1 MLLKENRIN
10 KSQSVDGEPENHL
23 IGVLFA
29 QPRRGVLIN
38 CQLLLL
44 LLFPAVSALPL
55 RVGGRLLSTGGEVR
69 VPSAGMV
76 STGANA
82 LRLIGLSGW

>member
-10 KSQSVDGEPENHL
+10 KSQNVDGEPENHL

-38 CQLLLL
+38 CQLFLL
-44 LLFPAVSALPL
+44 LLFPAVSALSL
-55 RVGGRLLSTGGEVR
+55 RNGGGGC
-69 VPSAGMV
+69 
-76 STGANA
+76 
-82 LRLIGLSGW
+82 